1 MSVSQSVSQH
11 YWSAHSF
18 HLQRAFKCQNLF
30 FSPSLSSLS
39 SNSRLL
45 CNDHLC
51 KTYEWLEL
59 KGFMYGRPLM
69 LVLMAK
75 LNFVSPFLANHREN
89 PAVGKQEND
98 LNHASHST
106 ENGEYTKMS
115 DFIFLTGHS
124 DSRARG
130 RNAEWMLVSD
140 KKCWIVRLLGS
151 VSNHIK
157 VFILFNIPIQQ
168 VQRERE
174 TGLPGLPG
182 WFLFVD
188 HDLEIVIKSHFWSG

>member
-1 MSVSQSVSQH
+1 MPTCRPCNNNVMSVSQSVSQSVSPVSQH

-130 RNAEWMLVSD
+130 RNAE
-140 KKCWIVRLLGS
+140 
-151 VSNHIK
+151 
-157 VFILFNIPIQQ
+157 
-168 VQRERE
+168 
-174 TGLPGLPG
+174 
-182 WFLFVD
+182 
-188 HDLEIVIKSHFWSG
+188 